1 MGNQKEFRMTFA
13 LRLGALI
20 RNTYDKE
27 LEEGDVLPVAGAVL
41 VWGGDLQTLV

>member
-1 MGNQKEFRMTFA
+1 MRNEKEFRMTFA

-27 LEEGDVLPVAGAVL
+27 LEEGDVVPVEGAVL
-41 VWGGDLQTLV
+41 M

>member
-1 MGNQKEFRMTFA
+1 MTFA

-41 VWGGDLQTLV
+41 VGGGDLQTLV